1 MSPIFLSKATI
12 KFLNFTRKKDEVIPL
27 QYNPESLTRTL
38 SLPSQGEGS
47 PLPQNAPPK
56 ESYKMKAILDATDLL
71 EKGDTNTL
79 NHGIQP
85 MLTALELL
93 VHASSRQLTN
103 SNNLAKK
110 GVLEITPPEAPLVLF
125 SWNKDR
131 TVPIR
136 ITQLSITEEAFDPQL
151 NPIRASIDLG
161 FDVLTTSDLGY
172 AHKGGQQYMTYLQR
186 KEALSRKF
194 FDKK

>member
-1 MSPIFLSKATI
+1 MMNLKFMKAKI
-12 KFLNFTRKKDEVIPL
+12 KSLDLATSNKQVIPL
-27 QYNPESLTRTL
+27 QYNPETLTRTL
-38 SLPSQGEGS
+38 SISNQAEGS
-47 PLPQNAPPK
+47 PIPQNTPPK

-93 VHASSRQLTN
+93 IHASSKQLTN

-125 SWNKDR
+125 TWNKDR